1 MKSMALLFKTSR
13 PVHLISL
20 FLLGLL
26 IIAAVVC
33 GSRGNSYGAARVADD
48 ANQQTE
54 TVSANEEIPKRANL
68 VFKDANVIT
77 MTGETILKNKSVFV
91 SNGVITAIG
100 DFEQTGVCP

>member
-1 MKSMALLFKTSR
+1 MALSFKTSR

-26 IIAAVVC
+26 IIEATIC
-33 GSRGNSYGAARVADD
+33 G
-48 ANQQTE
+48 

-77 MTGETILKNKSVFV
+77 MTGETILNNKSVFV

-100 DFEQTGVCP
+100 DFEQTGICP

>member
-1 MKSMALLFKTSR
+1 MKSMTLSFKTSR

-26 IIAAVVC
+26 IIAAAVC
-33 GSRGNSYGAARVADD
+33 G
-48 ANQQTE
+48 
-54 TVSANEEIPKRANL
+54 TVSANEEIPKLANL

-77 MTGETILKNKSVFV
+77 MTEETILKNKSVFV

-100 DFEQTGVCP
+100 DFEQIGVCP